1 MRAMRLTPDLVARCF
16 RPVPEPDEPPEGWTP
31 LDEDALAARA
41 AELDA
46 EAGPGP
52 LWIFAYGSLIWKPVF
67 APMETRRA
75 VAAGWRRS
83 FCIELTSWR
92 GTPDAPGLMMALEPG
107 GSCAGLA
114 YRLDPA
120 RRLPDLV
127 ELVRRETPYLELT
140 GNARWIQARSA
151 GARFR
156 ALAFYANP
164 TGLPVARNLSPPETA
179 ARLAQACGYAGSC
192 AEYLYNTVLHLEA
205 EGIRDRALWRL
216 QDLVAEEIAWRTAP
230 KPQAPPGG
238 GGPRA
243 APPRA

>member
-16 RPVPEPDEPPEGWTP
+16 RPVPEPEQPPEGWTP
-31 LDEDALAARA
+31 LDETALAARA

-46 EAGPGP
+46 EAGAGP
-52 LWIFAYGSLIWKPVF
+52 LWVFAYGSLIWKPVF
-67 APMETRRA
+67 APIETRRA

-114 YRLDPA
+114 HRLDPA
-120 RRLPDLV
+120 RRLSDLV
-127 ELVRRETPYLELT
+127 ELVRRETPYLELAQ
-140 GNARWIQARSA
+140 NVRWIQARA
-151 GARFR
+151 EGERLR
-156 ALAFYANP
+156 ALAFYARP
-164 TGLPVARNLSPPETA
+164 IGIPVARNLSLTETA

-205 EGIRDRALWRL
+205 EGIRDHVLWRL
-216 QDLVAEEIAWRTAP
+216 QDLVAEEIARWTAP
-230 KPQAPPGG
+230 EPQA
-238 GGPRA
+238 
-243 APPRA
+243 